1 MCAGRHPLQAA
12 SSPVWVGHD
21 AMMVLFDTRPTSIE
35 ESDFA
40 LALRAS
46 ILVVLSSAHARILWE
61 SPYRFLGSIPLVKA
75 LALKMAYDCRIDEDE
90 SFITVD
96 DQNQNDRAV
105 RSPSSTLAYQ
115 I

>member
-1 MCAGRHPLQAA
+1 MCAGRRPLQAA

-21 AMMVLFDTRPTSIE
+21 AMMVLFDTRPSIE
-35 ESDFA
+35 ESYF
-40 LALRAS
+40 ALRAS